1 MRLPYFYLH
10 KFVDFFYGRLV
21 GKYTSSILQ
30 GEPRHQFQ
38 MELYSNLYKWPKTDG
53 VTGAFFT
60 PISGVITLPRGPTLY
75 RLGRFPRPRHGC
87 NAHADTGRVS
97 AGGHPS
103 GSTKEKWWAKPWT
116 EEGGRFWRALDPPL
130 GEFQLWP
137 KEYTHSKIPTCPFKK
152 EALFLKG
159 KAKTSSNHDC
169 SGDMFVFL
177 GGSIW
182 GLLWIRSGDRFL
194 VELIGESPPRCTL
207 LHGGKSSRCLY
218 LEHLDV
224 SGS

>member
-1 MRLPYFYLH
+1 
-10 KFVDFFYGRLV
+10 
-21 GKYTSSILQ
+21 
-30 GEPRHQFQ
+30 

-177 GGSIW
+177 GGSFW